1 MFSEKNIL
9 LLQRIN
15 ALLPHVER
23 RNPSAVLCRH
33 CNYVNETEFSFCT
46 NCGYPLQNRLLED
59 IFYKRIRQR
68 TNILFKAESSVTVAR
83 IVLYV
88 IGSFL
93 FMGVFF
99 LFAESSRK
107 YIIVLLALMLSGL
120 FFFLALWSRKNPFT
134 ALLTAFII
142 LIAFSA
148 INIFSSLI
156 QSFTTLAGVTGMLLC
171 LVLLFIMLKGVQ
183 AAYRINLINEELQ
196 LKI

>member
-23 RNPSAVLCRH
+23 RKPSAVLCRH

-59 IFYKRIRQR
+59 VFYKRIRQR
-68 TNILFKAESSVTVAR
+68 TTILFKAESSVMFAR
-83 IVLYV
+83 SILYV
-88 IGSFL
+88 IGTFL
-93 FMGVFF
+93 FMGIFF
-99 LFAESSRK
+99 IFAESSRK
-107 YIIVLLALMLSGL
+107 YLIVLLALMLSGL
-120 FFFLALWSRKNPFT
+120 FFFLAFWSRKNPFT
-134 ALLTAFII
+134 ALLTAFIV

-148 INIFSSLI
+148 INIFSSLV
-156 QSFTTLAGVTGMLLC
+156 QSFTTLTGVTGMLLC
-171 LVLLFIMLKGVQ
+171 LVLLFVMLRGVE

-196 LKI
+196 VKI

>member
-23 RNPSAVLCRH
+23 RKPSAILCRH

-171 LVLLFIMLKGVQ
+171 LLLLFIMLKGVQ